1 MTTARAA
8 MCTLVVGLTAAML
21 APSAAA
27 AAEAQQAKPTIRFG
41 ANALTHPY
49 IRDTIGFNLRNE
61 TIPRNAI
68 RSLSDAEILRLLREG
83 KLDAGS
89 VFFRIAPAGGANA
102 ANQPAE
108 DAALLPKG
116 AIVHPVGRLGAWVL
130 APAGRNLPR
139 LTVDQLAD
147 ILSGKITKWSQLS
160 AGEGEIV
167 VAYDDASL
175 AAACMVAGIA
185 QPRVSDSSRWV
196 KDPANGRMTLNHMV
210 DDAMVAEQDRLSK
223 QPARAATTDN
233 YLLIAS
239 GVQILQADQGRTKT
253 KRFVPIAPSANRPAV
268 APDLKTVGDGGYPLL
283 VDWRIIVRPDA
294 PETVQGAAKIC
305 LRSYESGLVNAAYVK
320 EWLIQPARGDQPD
333 MIRVFYY
340 RGQDAIEEAARAYGK
355 AHPEAR
361 FANVTTVEIS
371 VAEAFAEKAD
381 LLVAVGSLPSHQGK
395 TPAEMCGP
403 GVTELALGRQPVLLL
418 VSQECPLTALTLD
431 QARRVASHDLT
442 DWKDLGWDCGQGV
455 VKHALGYSLLNDALF
470 GGPGKMKR
478 VHNFP
483 MSHPISKGF
492 TEEEM
497 RAEGEAFRK
506 HNKLTYMTEAQM
518 LKAVAA
524 DKYGL
529 CFVAAGES
537 SLGSGLKVLHVGVT
551 ASTAAAPKAASV
563 ASGAYPIALPARV
576 LVHPKAPQAARDFAA
591 WLQSPRAA
599 EVLATHHIYSE
610 ALATKPQAGAP
621 VAGAAPPKV
630 KGFAGQ
636 VSGAAAVLP
645 TEVLSKYFLMA
656 KPEHLAAYEDAI
668 CKTIAEDGRL
678 KVVDREHLDK
688 VLRERQYA
696 ILTGQ
701 AQSTPAVSADVFV
714 VPAVVADGHAS
725 ALRVRFVHG
734 PTASTLG
741 ELSLPVNPADPTRF
755 DPPLPQALAPAW
767 QAALARLAEARSR
780 PSWTLLGVYPDT
792 QADMDQAEK
801 IDQQLARS
809 LRADKR
815 LFFCETLDVE
825 AAQQEMLMA
834 IMGAGQPMTGG
845 FRPDSDFLL
854 EGKCRGGKL
863 ELLVRS
869 GANLVPLAGAS
880 FDIGADE
887 QIAQWLAAQ
896 AERTRAAAA
905 ATDAASAA
913 DRAGAQ
919 AKLEF
924 EIARRIGEEIEAR
937 NRQAEQ
943 RRVTAGLTKIMDDDA
958 EVIRAMSARRLT
970 HMTRAVQLKAD
981 DEEIC
986 QAFVGALESGSSR
999 FTTRVRTAQMYERLA
1014 RLFPNSQNHRGNME
1028 YAINDYSTVANWL
1041 RKSSGGFGGSGVSRG
1056 IDHAK
1061 LRLVY
1066 LGKALSLYESYAV
1079 RYAKCFDKP
1088 KESRGSWIWFPGLMD
1103 QYLYRVGEY
1112 ALLSNA
1118 GEKEMDAM
1126 VAHWSAIFDDK
1137 PAAGPH
1143 SDFLRL
1149 RLIAL
1154 NNDRAGFLKLLTDM
1168 QQRHPKPKDPYWLI
1182 GACVAQEDMYR
1193 LFGHGTDRCN
1203 FAKWLAGSRGIG
1215 GLPYDGYDPA
1225 KDSSQPA
1232 AINIE

>member
-333 MIRVFYY
+333 VIRVVYY
-340 RGQDAIEEAARAYGK
+340 GDREPIPAAVQAFLKTHPQADISNVSQGGK
-355 AHPEAR
+355 P
-361 FANVTTVEIS
+361 
-371 VAEAFAEKAD
+371 VADSLAERAD
-381 LLVAVGSLPSHQGK
+381 LLIVVGNLLPWDRKRLSELCGAD
-395 TPAEMCGP
+395 PAEQTVGLKP
-403 GVTELALGRQPVLLL
+403 LLI
-418 VSQECPLTALTLD
+418 VASQECPLKCLTLE
-431 QARRVASHDLT
+431 QARHVASYDLT
-442 DWKDLGWDCGQGV
+442 DWKELGWDCGQRV
-455 VKHALGYSLLNDALF
+455 VKHALGSKLLADAMF
-470 GGPGKMKR
+470 GGYENMKHHAIITSPSTKRGAAGAAPSVRDLAKMSYR
-478 VHNFP
+478 
-483 MSHPISKGF
+483 S
-492 TEEEM
+492 
-497 RAEGEAFRK
+497 
-506 HNKLTYMTEAQM
+506 EAQ
-518 LKAVAA
+518 LLSAVSA
-524 DKYGL
+524 DKYSLG
-529 CFVAAGES
+529 FVAAGES
-537 SLGSGLKVLHVGVT
+537 TLGSGLKVLKVGKTSSSAV
-551 ASTAAAPKAASV
+551 AAEAANV
-563 ASGAYPIALPARV
+563 VSGAYPVALPVSVRI
-576 LVHPKAPQAARDFAA
+576 HPKAGPAAKKFAA
-591 WLQSPRAA
+591 WLQSPQAA
-599 EVLATHHIYSE
+599 E
-610 ALATKPQAGAP
+610 ALASHYIYSNALAKKPRS
-621 VAGAAPPKV
+621 GAAAATIAPADSRTF
-630 KGFAGQ
+630 KGP

-645 TEVLSKYFLMA
+645 TEVLSLYFLMA
-656 KPEHLAAYEDAI
+656 KSEHLAAYEDAI
-668 CKTIAEDGRL
+668 CKVIDADGRL
-678 KVVDREHLDK
+678 KVVDRAHLDK
-688 VLRERQYA
+688 VWRERLYA
-696 ILTGQ
+696 VLSGQ
-701 AQSTPAVSADVFV
+701 TEFKPAISADVFAAPAI
-714 VPAVVADGHAS
+714 VPDGAGS
-725 ALRVRFVHG
+725 ALRIRFLHG

-741 ELSLPVNPADPTRF
+741 ELSLPIDPADPMRF
-755 DPPLPQALAPAW
+755 DPPLEQALRPVW
-767 QAALARLAEARSR
+767 QGVLASLTHARSR
-780 PSWTLLGVYPDT
+780 PRWAMVGVYSATETGMGQAAQIEQHIRDT
-792 QADMDQAEK
+792 LRGDQ
-801 IDQQLARS
+801 
-809 LRADKR
+809 R
-815 LFFCETLDVE
+815 LFFCEMMDVD
-825 AAQQEMLMA
+825 AAQQEVLMA
-834 IMGAGQPMTGG
+834 MMGAGRPMVGG
-845 FRPDSDFLL
+845 FRGDSDFLL
-854 EGKCRGGKL
+854 EGKLQDGQL
-863 ELLVRS
+863 ELRV
-869 GANLVPLAGAS
+869 LAGRNLALLAQVS
-880 FDIGADE
+880 FKPGTEEPIR
-887 QIAQWLAAQ
+887 QWLSIQAQ
-896 AERTRAAAA
+896 RLERKAPPAS
-905 ATDAASAA
+905 DAAVAA
-913 DRAGAQ
+913 NWSGKQ
-919 AKLEF
+919 ARLEF
-924 EIARRIGEEIEAR
+924 EIAERLGKEIDSRTREA
-937 NRQAEQ
+937 EL
-943 RRVTAGLTKIMDDDA
+943 RRVKAGLTKIMDDDA
-958 EVIRAMSARRLT
+958 QVLKDLAEQRKRHL
-970 HMTRAVQLKAD
+970 TRAVQLD
-981 DEEIC
+981 PNDERIC
-986 QAFVGALESGSSR
+986 QAFIGAVEDGSSR
-999 FTTRVRTAQMYERLA
+999 FPVYVRKAQMYERVA
-1014 RLFPNSQNHRGNME
+1014 RLFPKSAQHRGNME
-1028 YAINDYSTVANWL
+1028 YAITYYATAAHFLGKSL
-1041 RKSSGGFGGSGVSRG
+1041 RGADSLAVPRG
-1056 IDHAK
+1056 IDHPR
-1061 LRLVY
+1061 LRLFYLKKELSLFDSYAARYAGCFDDPKEDRGSWHTFGNYMLQYLYAAGCHVY
-1066 LGKALSLYESYAV
+1066 LGKPAAQEV
-1079 RYAKCFDKP
+1079 
-1088 KESRGSWIWFPGLMD
+1088 D
-1103 QYLYRVGEY
+1103 QMIAR
-1112 ALLSNA
+1112 
-1118 GEKEMDAM
+1118 
-1126 VAHWSAIFDDK
+1126 WSAIFDDK